1 MKVSQLRQL
10 IREAVKSVLLTESNN
25 FIGLGVVKKSM
36 NVLDLDSREKEPI
49 FYGDFVAIYRKEG
62 SSYIIQSG
70 WTGNALKVP
79 GNALVVRLK
88 GGPEWNDKLQSRLD
102 RFR

>member
-1 MKVSQLRQL
+1 MKTLELKKL

-49 FYGDFVAIYRKEG
+49 SVRDVVGIYRKEG
-62 SSYIIQSG
+62 SSYIVQSAL
-70 WTGNALKVP
+70 TGNALKVS